1 MPREP
6 LVLSVVVA
14 VRDEEY
20 MLPGC
25 LRCLGFADEVVVVV
39 DDRTTDRS
47 CGIAVAAGA
56 RVLKA
61 AFSDF
66 AALRS
71 EGLDAA
77 SGSWVLVVDAD
88 ERVDARL
95 AREIVQ
101 ACAAPEQ
108 AAYALRIANVFYG
121 QPMVHGGWASEA
133 PVRLFPHGSARF
145 VGSVHE
151 HLEFDDALEVKILA
165 APLLH
170 FSHRS
175 LEHASSKSATYGELA
190 GRSLYAQSAPTVT
203 PARMLRIAAY
213 HLFRRLVWKQGWRD
227 GVPGV
232 FEVFRTVTEHLA
244 SQVRLWELQRE
255 ADPASI
261 YADLDRRIQVLP
273 ARRAKEESRRPD
285 GSP

>member
-1 MPREP
+1 VPREP

-14 VRDEEY
+14 VRDEED

-25 LRCLGFADEVVVVV
+25 LRCLGFADEVVVVL

-151 HLEFDDALEVKILA
+151 HLEFDTALEVKILA

-175 LEHASSKSATYGELA
+175 LEHALSKSAAYGDLA
-190 GRSLYAQSAPTVT
+190 GRRLYEQRAPTVT
-203 PARMLRIAAY
+203 TVRMLRVAAY
-213 HLFRRLVWKQGWRD
+213 HLLRRMVWKQAWRD

-232 FEVFRTVTEHLA
+232 FEVFRTETEHLA
-244 SQVRLWELQRE
+244 GQVRLWELQRG
-255 ADPASI
+255 ADPVAI
-261 YADLDRRIQVLP
+261 YADLDQRIEVLP
-273 ARRAKEESRRPD
+273 SCRVVEESWPPD
-285 GSP
+285 GSR